1 MNEAT
6 TTAKTKK
13 GGKTNIKFE
22 DAVSRLEEVVKTLEG
37 DKIPLDEMLSLYE
50 EGVGLVKN
58 CLTQLDAAEQR
69 VQILARDDNGEIICR
84 DFDAPE
90 E

>member
-1 MNEAT
+1 MSEKKMPGGNE
-6 TTAKTKK
+6 
-13 GGKTNIKFE
+13 NIKFE
-22 DAVSRLEEVVKTLEG
+22 DAVTRLEAVVKTLEG

-58 CLTQLDAAEQR
+58 CLSQLDAAEQR
-69 VQILARDDNGEIICR
+69 VQILARDTDGEIVCR
-84 DFDAPE
+84 DFNASE